1 VLSRKLS
8 EVSAKILVANKNKYN
23 FKIGAL
29 WILIHLGL
37 ICIVRTMV
45 VTTASISENNFDYTK
60 KSIIKKGEYNF
71 KIKRFTLSTHIVCI
85 SLKCR

>member
-1 VLSRKLS
+1 VHSRKLS

-29 WILIHLGL
+29 FDSNHLGL

-45 VTTASISENNFDYTK
+45 VLLVSISENNFDYTT
-60 KSIIKKGEYNF
+60 KSIYQKENI
-71 KIKRFTLSTHIVCI
+71 ILR
-85 SLKCR
+85 